1 MPARLLSFSSV
12 LAVSNV
18 GRSLAFFMDKLGFRV
33 EFRMGDPVEYAI
45 IERDMVSL
53 HLMPA
58 SRDPAAL
65 GQARIYVFAAGVD
78 ALHEELRALGFP
90 IEVAPKDLSY
100 GMREMSLRDPDGNRL
115 TFGEEVKTP
124 KATA

>member
-1 MPARLLSFSSV
+1 MAARLQSFSSV
-12 LAVSNV
+12 FAVSNV
-18 GRSLAFFMDKLGFRV
+18 GRSLAFFMDKLGFRA

-65 GQARIYVFAAGVD
+65 GQARVYVFTAGVD
-78 ALHEELRALGFP
+78 ALCDELKALGCP
-90 IEVAPKDLSY
+90 IEVAPKDFSY
-100 GMREMSLRDPDGNRL
+100 GMREMSVRDPDGNRL
-115 TFGEEVKTP
+115 TFGEEVKRP
-124 KATA
+124 NATA

>member
-1 MPARLLSFSSV
+1 VPARLQSFSSV
-12 LAVSNV
+12 FAVSDV
-18 GRSLAFFMDKLGFRV
+18 GRSLAFFSDKLGFRV

-58 SRDPAAL
+58 SRDPSAL

-78 ALHEELRALGFP
+78 ALHEELRLLGCP
-90 IEVAPKDLSY
+90 IEMAPKDLTY
-100 GMREMSLRDPDGNRL
+100 GMREMSVRDPDGNRL
-115 TFGEEVKTP
+115 TFGEEVKIE
-124 KATA
+124 KSGV

>member
-1 MPARLLSFSSV
+1 MPARLQSFSSV
-12 LAVSNV
+12 FAVRDV
-18 GRSLAFFMDKLGFRV
+18 GLSLVFFMEKLGFQV

-65 GQARIYVFAAGVD
+65 GQARIYVFTSGVD
-78 ALHEELRALGFP
+78 ALHEELRALGCP
-90 IEVAPKDLSY
+90 IEMAPKDLAY
-100 GMREMSLRDPDGNRL
+100 GMREMSVRDLDGNRL
-115 TFGEEVKTP
+115 TFGEEGNTP
-124 KATA
+124 KPTA

>member
-1 MPARLLSFSSV
+1 MPARLQSFS
-12 LAVSNV
+12 AVFAVRDV
-18 GRSLAFFMDKLGFRV
+18 GQSLGFFMGKLGFRV

-65 GQARIYVFAAGVD
+65 GQARIYVFTAGVD
-78 ALHEELRALGFP
+78 ALHEELRALDCP

-100 GMREMSLRDPDGNRL
+100 GMRELSVRDPDGNRL
-115 TFGEEVKTP
+115 TFGEEVKTSR
-124 KATA
+124 ATA

>member
-1 MPARLLSFSSV
+1 MPARLQSFSSV
-12 LAVSNV
+12 FAVRDV
-18 GRSLAFFMDKLGFRV
+18 GLSLAFFMEKLGFQV

-65 GQARIYVFAAGVD
+65 GQARIYVFTAGVD
-78 ALHEELRALGFP
+78 ALHEELRALGCP
-90 IEVAPKDLSY
+90 IEMAPKDLPY
-100 GMREMSLRDPDGNRL
+100 GMRELSVRDLDGNRL
-115 TFGEEVKTP
+115 TFGEVVNTP
-124 KATA
+124 KPTA